1 MSLVAKTRVS
11 IFKNFFVFVLMAVL
25 LNSFFIS
32 VVIAENTETYYVISG
47 VDQSSGIPEI
57 FTEDD
62 IEKLSF
68 SDSEPGNGVDR
79 MRSDKWPDEN
89 TYVADRYIEFIFSP
103 NVPINA
109 VINEVKINHEFQR
122 SSALALVKIEVWDGV
137 SFVEIPGSTVGTSG
151 VDHVDV
157 LDASNVLDTAGKIN
171 NTKVRFSAYRATPTA
186 SGTTTGH
193 DFISLSVNYILPDSE
208 DDSPDSGA
216 GTVILDD
223 IITDTTWTKE
233 GSPYVVNED
242 ITLASGATLI
252 IEPGVVVEFNSSIFF
267 VEGVLKVLG
276 TEEDPVYF
284 DGYMDLVISND
295 SGNSVL
301 NHIINRSNLFVF
313 YEGGRAQSTGLDT
326 NNDILFFETNSE
338 FLDLKATSLYLYD
351 SSMVEINDSL
361 FSGEAKIEVQDYSN
375 LILKNSKVESL
386 NQDTIVNIYNNA
398 SASFTNVDILSLDQ
412 SNSGISVFGNSNLN
426 FKDGSLSGSR
436 DGFLVYNDSHLNIL
450 NTGISCDNTG
460 ISVYN
465 NSAVDFDTGSVNCG
479 VYGVS
484 LFNNVQA
491 NFKKVKVF
499 GAMDSGFIVFN
510 NFGDSFVKI
519 TDSEITDNL
528 YGFVVYDS
536 VFSAN
541 KSNIHNNI
549 LSGAFTFRDVD
560 LDFNN
565 NYWGDA
571 TGPYNVDLNPGAKGD
586 SVSEH
591 ILFEPWLPSWP
602 PVEECVKNC
611 NSNVMFFPGVQGSR
625 MYGEVFDCSSVTP
638 RDPMF
643 CGDQQLWVSPH
654 KVLQEFMF
662 LDEFG
667 KSKNNV
673 YTKND
678 TESVE
683 GDGGELGVIDE
694 ALTVNIYKSFI
705 GDLRNWKNPKVSLIE
720 DYALIPYDWRLSL
733 EDIITNGKVLGEN
746 LSYLNRGDF
755 SESFIVSELRELQ
768 RTSRTGKVTLIA
780 HSTGG
785 LVIKALVQKLKD
797 TNDPLYNQ
805 IEKII
810 FVAVPQVGTPEA
822 TIAMLHGVPL
832 GPFGILMPSER
843 SREFGE
849 NMPTIYNLAPSSGY
863 FNTVDTDQNPILA
876 FQDHPLLEDLI
887 SKYGNFINTKEELK
901 DFVLGGDERNKPS
914 VSDTD
919 KPNIVNE
926 YLYSQAELTH
936 EIIDN
941 WQPSPNTKIIEVAG
955 WGEETK
961 VGLKYVIKRK
971 LLGLGREYVSH
982 KPIVSVDGDSTVAFP
997 SALWM
1002 ENRENVEEWVINLPL
1017 FNSLP
1022 GPRRDHKNILE
1033 IQNLIN
1039 FIQAQ
1044 ITDKVFTDNE
1054 GIVLKNDN
1062 LNFVANN
1069 DRLHFTLHSPLTL
1082 GIFDKEGRYTGLD
1095 PVTKE
1100 IKQEIPNVNYD
1111 MIGTVQFISAPAGI
1125 PYTLQL
1131 DGYEE
1136 GSFTLDVERQ
1146 EGNSIIQ
1153 ENYFEMIPTSDKTL
1167 AYLDIGEDF
1176 EVGKAELQVDS
1187 DGDGTIDTIYPKVA
1201 TSDPVMP
1208 PSSHGAVILI
1218 NKDNEVKKE
1227 LVLKTANITPS
1238 IGMVLGV
1245 ESEIPSQS
1253 EDIKIQKE
1261 EKVLIENK
1269 SEGDI
1274 SVEVQEVAGE
1284 GQKESVD
1291 VKKEKNS
1298 NKNTSFYVTIFIV
1311 LLSSFLIKRLIKI

>member
-1 MSLVAKTRVS
+1 MSLVGKTRVS

-32 VVIAENTETYYVISG
+32 AVIAENTETYYVTSG
-47 VDQSSGIPEI
+47 VDQSSGIAEI
-57 FTEDD
+57 FTEGD

-68 SDSEPGNGVDR
+68 SDSEPGSGVDR

-103 NVPINA
+103 NVPANA

-122 SSALALVKIEVWDGV
+122 SSALAGSKIEVWDGV

-151 VDHVDV
+151 VDHVDI
-157 LDASNVLDTAGKIN
+157 LDASAVLDTAGKIN
-171 NTKVRFSAYRATPTA
+171 NTKVRFLAYRATPTA

-193 DFISLSVNYILPDSE
+193 DFISLSVNYVLPEVEE
-208 DDSPDSGA
+208 DIPETGS

-223 IITDTTWTKE
+223 ITTDTTWTKE

-242 ITLASGATLI
+242 ITLSSGATLV

-284 DGYMDLVISND
+284 DGYVDLVISND

-301 NHIINRSNLFVF
+301 NYIINRSNLFVF

-326 NNDILFFETNSE
+326 NNDILFFETDSD
-338 FLDLKATSLYLYD
+338 FVDLKAMSLYLYD
-351 SSMVEINDSL
+351 SSMVDIDNSI
-361 FSGEAKIEVQDYSN
+361 FSGEAKIEVQNSSN
-375 LILKNSKVESL
+375 LILKNSKVESSYSGDL
-386 NQDTIVNIYNNA
+386 ISIFNNS
-398 SASFTNVDILSLDQ
+398 SASFANVDILSLDQ

-426 FKDGSLSGSR
+426 FKDGSLIGSR
-436 DGFLVYNDSHLNIL
+436 DGFLVYNDSHLNML
-450 NTGISCDNTG
+450 NTDISCDNTG

-484 LFNNVQA
+484 LFNNVEA
-491 NFKKVKVF
+491 NFKKIKVF
-499 GAMDSGFIVFN
+499 GATDSGFIVYN
-510 NFGDSFVKI
+510 NSLDSFVKI

-541 KSNIHNNI
+541 KNNIHDNI
-549 LSGAFTFRDVD
+549 FHGAFTFRDAD
-560 LDFNN
+560 LDFKN
-565 NYWGDA
+565 NYWGDS
-571 TGPYNVDLNPGAKGD
+571 TGPYHVDLNPDATGD
-586 SVSEH
+586 SVSDH

-602 PVEECVKNC
+602 PVEECVENC

-625 MYGEVFDCSSVTP
+625 MYGDITNCDVIIPNDCP
-638 RDPMF
+638 E
-643 CGDQQLWVSPH
+643 QQLWVSNN
-654 KVLQEFMF
+654 KILQEYMF

-673 YTKND
+673 FTKND
-678 TESVE
+678 TESVA

-705 GDLRNWKNPKVSLIE
+705 GDLRTLKTDSVIK

-733 EDIITNGKVLGEN
+733 EDIITNGRVSGEN
-746 LSYLNRGDF
+746 LSYLNSGDF

-887 SKYGNFINTKEELK
+887 SKYGNSINTKEELK
-901 DFVLGGDERNKPS
+901 DFVLGGDGRTKPS

-1002 ENRENVEEWVINLPL
+1002 ENRENVEEWVVDL
-1017 FNSLP
+1017 FKHN
-1022 GPRRDHKNILE
+1022 GKDFFRDNHKNILE
-1033 IQNLIN
+1033 IQNLRN
-1039 FIQAQ
+1039 FIEYKIKNMEFNDSQS
-1044 ITDKVFTDNE
+1044 
-1054 GIVLKNDN
+1054 IVIR
-1062 LNFVANN
+1062 NN
-1069 DRLHFTLHSPLTL
+1069 MSLLSTEPRLHFTLHSPLTL
-1082 GIFDKEGRYTGLD
+1082 GISDKEGRYTGLD

-1111 MIGTVQFISAPAGI
+1111 MIGTVQFISAPVGI

-1146 EGNSIIQ
+1146 EGNNIIQ
-1153 ENYFEMIPTSDKTL
+1153 ENYFEMIPSSDKTL

-1176 EVGKAELQVDS
+1176 EVMKAELQVDS

-1201 TSDPVMP
+1201 TPDPVVSP
-1208 PSSHGAVILI
+1208 FSHGAVILI
-1218 NKDNEVKKE
+1218 NKDDEAKKE
-1227 LVLKTANITPS
+1227 LVLKTENIIPGIS
-1238 IGMVLGV
+1238 MVLGV

-1269 SEGDI
+1269 SESNI
-1274 SVEVQEVAGE
+1274 QVAVAVEGEEVVGE
-1284 GQKESVD
+1284 GKKESVD
-1291 VKKEKNS
+1291 VLKEKNT
-1298 NKNTSFYVTIFIV
+1298 NKNTSFYVIIFVV
-1311 LLSSFLIKRLIKI
+1311 LLSSFLIKRFIKI